1 MGIYDL
7 CKPILSIE
15 ERSHRWLKYH
25 LLHAHS
31 VEFYCKDSKMK
42 IIDVSNPLRV
52 NRLPDNSVILLSQ
65 GNYSEHGFKI
75 KKVELRLYLEK
86 TDEKLGPF
94 SLITSFV
101 ETDKGTIEM
110 IYEEG
115 YIGLNPLEKIKE
127 FLILNLRI
135 SGIILRSIIS
145 LESYQKS
152 S

>member
-1 MGIYDL
+1 
-7 CKPILSIE
+7 
-15 ERSHRWLKYH
+15 
-25 LLHAHS
+25 
-31 VEFYCKDSKMK
+31 MK

-52 NRLPDNSVILLSQ
+52 NRLPDHSVTLLSK

-75 KKVELRLYLEK
+75 KNVELRLYLEK

-127 FLILNLRI
+127 FLILNLGI

>member
-1 MGIYDL
+1 MKKFLALINTCEL
-7 CKPILSIE
+7 KLSSYEADKSSINN
-15 ERSHRWLKYH
+15 
-25 LLHAHS
+25 
-31 VEFYCKDSKMK
+31 KMK

-65 GNYSEHGFKI
+65 GTYSEHGFKI

-101 ETDKGTIEM
+101 ETDKDAIEM
-110 IYEEG
+110 TYEEG
-115 YIGLNPLEKIKE
+115 YLGLNSLEKAKD
-127 FLILNLRI
+127 FLILNIGI

-152 S
+152 R

>member
-1 MGIYDL
+1 MKKFLALINTYELKL
-7 CKPILSIE
+7 CSYEAHESSI
-15 ERSHRWLKYH
+15 
-25 LLHAHS
+25 
-31 VEFYCKDSKMK
+31 CSKMK

-52 NRLPDNSVILLSQ
+52 NRLPDNSVTLLSQ

-75 KKVELRLYLEK
+75 KNVELRLYLEK

-110 IYEEG
+110 TYEEG

-127 FLILNLRI
+127 FLILNLGI